1 MSQAVMGDFANG
13 GDAERA
19 VAALRAAGI
28 PPADISV
35 IFEQQ
40 RISHTRGTD
49 RDDVLYGA
57 LTGGAS
63 GAILGGLAGWV
74 LSLGAFD
81 MFGIGRLAAEYAAGA
96 TFAGAAIGAALLGL
110 LGAVAGLTFDDERE
124 TMVQEADVLVTVR
137 TGSAPSEGIEAV
149 MRENNAL
156 NVQRTDGVPD
166 SDPGNIDASY
176 APGSQPHSAP
186 EAPGEVRA
194 GTGAVSGTP
203 TVRPGQDVLTLDNE
217 KLGEVGD
224 TSGDYFTVKRGFLHS
239 DLYVPYESVHD
250 MRPDVVYVSATM
262 DEVELKNWSERPL
275 HRGHTSEGPTR
286 P

>member
-1 MSQAVMGDFANG
+1 MSQAVMGDFGNG

-40 RISHTRGTD
+40 RTSHARGTD

-96 TFAGAAIGAALLGL
+96 TVGGAAIGAALLGL

-124 TMVQEADVLVTVR
+124 TTVQEADVLVTVR
-137 TGSAPSEGIEAV
+137 AVSAPSEGIEAV

-166 SDPGNIDASY
+166 SDPGDTDASY
-176 APGSQPHSAP
+176 APGSLPHGAP
-186 EAPGEVRA
+186 EAGEARTS
-194 GTGAVSGTP
+194 GGAASGTP
-203 TVRPGQDVLTLDNE
+203 TVRPGQHVLTLDNE

-224 TSGDYFTVKRGFLHS
+224 TSGDYFTVKRGFLHG
-239 DLYVPYESVHD
+239 DLYVPFESVSE
-250 MRPDVVYVSATM
+250 MRPDTVYVNATM
-262 DEVELKNWSERPL
+262 DEVDLKNWSERPL
-275 HRGHTSEGPTR
+275 HRDHTSEGPTR